1 MTVLSFNSQAIKKT
15 TSDYMYNNM
24 PTSLGWE
31 IRKAKMLRLQKANIG
46 QVKRTILHLECWWGA
61 HLPFYGR
68 EPVGG

>member
-1 MTVLSFNSQAIKKT
+1 
-15 TSDYMYNNM
+15 MYNNM